1 VVFWTVFDNNFLTDR
16 CYICLAEYEEGDKIR
31 VLPCHH
37 EYHMVC
43 VDKWLKEIHGYCYCH
58 PPAFLLLMFSF
69 LNHIHNHF
77 FSFSGVKFLSHPSS
91 PLLSSDCILQG
102 MPALSRRCP
111 RGWCQRD
118 FNTKSRN
125 YFYLIAL

>member
-1 VVFWTVFDNNFLTDR
+1 MFGNNFLTDR

-69 LNHIHNHF
+69 FLNRIHNHF

-91 PLLSSDCILQG
+91 PLLSPL
-102 MPALSRRCP
+102 MVFYRVCP
-111 RGWCQRD
+111 LCRGDVREGGASEPSIP
-118 FNTKSRN
+118 NPEITST
-125 YFYLIAL
+125 